1 MKADASIQRKL
12 TRITLT
18 TAGIALALA
27 GAGFVTYELLTFRQT
42 LVDEMT
48 SIAGILGTNCTAAIA
63 FADPASAENTLAA
76 LRSDPRILSAAIY
89 TPDGTVFAT
98 YRREGLATDRL
109 PAGPVPAGARFET
122 DRVVICRPVVHDGR
136 PIGAVLIQ
144 SDLSQMRAR
153 LQQYAVIM
161 ILVLFVSFGAAL
173 VLSSRFQR
181 AVSAPILRLADVA
194 KSVSAGKDYSLRADP
209 PSSRDEVGT
218 LVATFNEMLDQIQN
232 RDAALQQA
240 HDGLERRV
248 EERTKALQ
256 EEIGERQRAEAD
268 LKVTLARLER
278 SNKELQDFAH
288 VASHDLQ
295 EPLRKVQAFGDRLK
309 IRYAASLEAEGRDY
323 LERMQS
329 AAARMSELINGLLT
343 FARVT
348 TKAQPFVP
356 VDLAVV
362 AREVL
367 SDLEIRIEQS
377 GGRVEVLD
385 LPRID
390 ADPLQMRQL
399 FQNLIGNALK
409 FHRPDVPPVVTVA
422 SETPGGPADAAP
434 RCRIVVS
441 DNGIGFDEKFRD
453 RLFNVFQRLHTRAE
467 FEGTG
472 IGLAVCRKIVERH
485 GGSIAAEGT
494 PGAGTRVIITLPVLH
509 PPQEATA

>member
-1 MKADASIQRKL
+1 MKAADSIQRKL
-12 TRITLT
+12 TRITLM

-27 GAGFVTYELLTFRQT
+27 GAGFVTYELLTFRQAM
-42 LVDEMT
+42 VDEMT
-48 SIAGILGTNCTAAIA
+48 SIAGILGTNSTAAIA
-63 FADPASAENTLAA
+63 FADPASAEGTLAA
-76 LRSDPRILSAAIY
+76 LKSDPRILSAAIY
-89 TPDGTVFAT
+89 TPDGAVFAA
-98 YRREGLATDRL
+98 YRREDRTADRF
-109 PAGPVPAGARFET
+109 PTGPVPPGARFET
-122 DRVVICRPVVHDGR
+122 DRVTICRPVVHDGR
-136 PIGAVLIQ
+136 PVGAVLIQ
-144 SDLSQMRAR
+144 SDLSAMRAR
-153 LQQYAVIM
+153 LQQYAAIM
-161 ILVLFVSFGAAL
+161 VLVLLVSFGAAFW
-173 VLSSRFQR
+173 LSSRFQR
-181 AVSAPILRLADVA
+181 ALSDPILRLADVA
-194 KSVSAGKDYSLRADP
+194 KSVSAGKDYSVRAVP
-209 PSSRDEVGT
+209 PPSRDEVGT
-218 LVATFNEMLDQIQN
+218 LVETFNEMLDQIQK

-240 HDGLERRV
+240 HDELERRV
-248 EERTKALQ
+248 EERTRALQ
-256 EEIGERQRAEAD
+256 EEVAERQRAEAD

-309 IRYAASLEAEGRDY
+309 VRYAASLEAEGQDY
-323 LERMQS
+323 LERMQG

-348 TKAQPFVP
+348 TKARPFAP
-356 VDLAVV
+356 VDLDVV

-367 SDLEIRIEQS
+367 SDLEVRIEQS
-377 GGRVEVLD
+377 GGRVEVRD
-385 LPRID
+385 LPVID

-399 FQNLIGNALK
+399 LQNLIGNALK
-409 FHRPDVPPVVTVA
+409 FHRPDAPPIVTVTG
-422 SETPGGPADAAP
+422 ETPGGPADGAP

-485 GGSIAAEGT
+485 GGAIAAEGA
-494 PGAGTRVIITLPVLH
+494 PGAGTRFIVSLPVRH